1 MCNGPFGVSVEL
13 SMDIVLDSIEV
24 RILGCLIEKEITTP
38 EYYPL
43 SLNAL
48 TNACN
53 QKSNRRPVLFVDES
67 AVLKGLDGLRQNGL
81 ARETHAP
88 GSRVTKYLHE
98 LLSLFDLSRQETAIW
113 CELMLRGPQTPGE
126 LRSNAGR
133 MAPFGDAGEIEETL
147 RGMMEHDPP
156 LVTRLPREPGRKESR
171 YTHLFS
177 PQTVEEKTVPDLY
190 AGPAGLG
197 ATTNEAIARLEDE
210 IAQIRRELEELR
222 QAFAQFKSQF

>member
-1 MCNGPFGVSVEL
+1 
-13 SMDIVLDSIEV
+13 MDIVLDAIEV

-53 QKSNRRPVLFVDES
+53 QKSNRRPVLSIDES

-81 ARETHAP
+81 ARETYAT

-98 LLSLFDLSRQETAIW
+98 LLSRFDLSGPETAIL

-133 MAPFGDAGEIEETL
+133 MAPFGNTGEIEETL

-156 LVTRLPREPGRKESR
+156 LVTKLQREPGRKESR

-177 PQTVEEKTVPDLY
+177 PQTVEEKTVRDLS
-190 AGPAGLG
+190 AGPAASG
-197 ATTNEAIARLEDE
+197 AQADEVITRLEDE
-210 IAQIRRELEELR
+210 VARIRKELEELK

>member
-1 MCNGPFGVSVEL
+1 LRNGPFGVGAEFG
-13 SMDIVLDSIEV
+13 MDIVLDSIEV

-53 QKSNRRPVLFVDES
+53 QKSNRRPVLVVDES

-81 ARETHAP
+81 ARETHTT

-98 LLSLFDLSRQETAIW
+98 LLSLFDLSRHETAIL

-133 MAPFGDAGEIEETL
+133 MAPFGNTGEIEETL

-156 LVTRLPREPGRKESR
+156 LVSRLQREPGRKESR
-171 YTHLFS
+171 YAHLFS
-177 PQTVEEKTVPDLY
+177 PQTVEENTLPDPST
-190 AGPAGLG
+190 GPA
-197 ATTNEAIARLEDE
+197 NEAIARLDDE
-210 IAQIRRELEELR
+210 VSRIRKELEELK

>member
-1 MCNGPFGVSVEL
+1 MTGGIAL
-13 SMDIVLDSIEV
+13 DIVLDTIEV
-24 RILGCLIEKEITTP
+24 RILGCLIEKELTTP

-53 QKSNRRPVLFVDES
+53 QKSNRRPVLSADES

-81 ARETHAP
+81 ARETQTS
-88 GSRVTKYLHE
+88 GSRVAKYVHE
-98 LLSLFDLSRQETAIW
+98 LLSRFDLSRPEVAVL

-126 LRSNAGR
+126 LRSNAER
-133 MAPFGDAGEIEETL
+133 MAPFASIGEIEEML
-147 RGMMEHDPP
+147 RALLEHDPP
-156 LVTRLPREPGRKESR
+156 LVTKLPREAGRKESR

-177 PQTVEEKTVPDLY
+177 PHDIAVKTDLHAESMA
-190 AGPAGLG
+190 AGEPA
-197 ATTNEAIARLEDE
+197 NEAITRLEEE

-222 QAFAQFKSQF
+222 QDFTRFKSQF

>member
-1 MCNGPFGVSVEL
+1 
-13 SMDIVLDSIEV
+13 MDIVLDAIEV

-53 QKSNRRPVLFVDES
+53 QKSNRRPVLSVGES
-67 AVLKGLDGLRQNGL
+67 AVLKGLDGLRQKGL
-81 ARETHAP
+81 ARETQTS

-98 LLSLFDLSRQETAIW
+98 LLSQFDLSRPETAIL

-126 LRSNAGR
+126 LRSNAER
-133 MAPFGDAGEIEETL
+133 MSPFGNIGEIEETL
-147 RGMMEHDPP
+147 RDLMDHDPH
-156 LVTRLPREPGRKESR
+156 LVIRLPREAGRKESR
-171 YTHLFS
+171 YAHLLS
-177 PQTVEEKTVPDLY
+177 PQDIERKAVPEPHVSAESGGTANEE
-190 AGPAGLG
+190 
-197 ATTNEAIARLEDE
+197 IARLEEE

-222 QAFAQFKSQF
+222 QDFNLIKSQFCGRSDT